1 MEHSDFPKIL
11 QTFLPI
17 VIFVLWAMFSS
28 AGKKR
33 KIRNYPPQQ
42 TRKPVP
48 QSDHEPELEKQTY
61 HYTPD
66 KELES
71 KAKQN
76 PVISSTQKAAVP
88 AQLPQHQPAIKI
100 SMPSDLQVHISSAH
114 GSSGPAPINDYGRYS
129 PEELQKLVVWS
140 EVLGRPV
147 AMREPD

>member
-33 KIRNYPPQQ
+33 KMRNFPPQQ
-42 TRKPVP
+42 TQKSAP
-48 QSDHEPELEKQTY
+48 QSDHEPELEKPTY
-61 HYTPD
+61 HHAPD

-100 SMPSDLQVHISSAH
+100 SMPADLQVHISSAP
-114 GSSGPAPINDYGRYS
+114 GISGPAPVNGYGKYS

-140 EVLGRPV
+140 EILGRPV
-147 AMREPD
+147 ALREKD